1 MSELTKNNLDTI
13 KACRYCPMCRQAC
26 PSEFISYR
34 ESDAPRGRAILL
46 HNVYM
51 AENEFNE
58 STIQAIYNCFVCGSC
73 MSWCA
78 GFEAGGYHIPELIKS
93 ARRDIVK
100 RELAPGAVRQIRD
113 SLVENDHPYPMDKTE
128 AFTANA
134 EEKHA
139 EVLYFAGT
147 GINFLNHEIGRAVL
161 TILREM
167 KVDFTLLNN
176 EPSDGKIL
184 DLLGY
189 REDAR
194 AKAEKLYKRI
204 KATGCKTVV
213 VSDPLTFDAFKN
225 DYPAF
230 GFHFEPEIKVLHF
243 TEYIAPFIT
252 SEKLKTRKTKE
263 RVTLADSEF
272 LGRFNNIYEAPREII
287 KWLAGNNFTEMRWN
301 RAEMNPAGEAAFTFN
316 ERIFD
321 KGPQLVEKIV
331 TGAEETKAQK
341 IITLSATAKNHLKN
355 EVNTEVIDIAEF
367 ISGLIG
373 M

>member
-34 ESDAPRGRAILL
+34 ESDTPRGRAILL

-51 AENEFNE
+51 AENEFDD

-78 GFEAGGYHIPELIKS
+78 GFEAGGYHIPEMIKS

-100 RELAPGAVRQIRD
+100 RGLAPGAVRQIRD
-113 SLVENDHPYPMDKTE
+113 SLVENNHPYPVGN
-128 AFTANA
+128 AGSFTARA
-134 EEKHA
+134 EEKQA
-139 EVLYFAGT
+139 EVLYLAGT
-147 GINFLNHEIGRAVL
+147 GINYQNHEIGESVL
-161 TILREM
+161 KIFREI
-167 KVDFTLLNN
+167 KEDFTLMNN

-184 DLLGY
+184 DLLGF

-194 AKAEKLYKRI
+194 AKAEQLYKRI
-204 KATGCKTVV
+204 KATGCKMVV

-225 DYPAF
+225 DYPTW

-252 SEKLKTRKTKE
+252 SGKLKTRKTKE

-272 LGRFNNIYEAPREII
+272 LGRFNNLYEAPREII
-287 KWLAGNNFTEMRWN
+287 KWLAGNSFAELRWN

-316 ERIFD
+316 NRIFD
-321 KGPQLVEKIV
+321 KEPQLVEKIV
-331 TGAEETKAQK
+331 TGAKEIKAEK
-341 IITLSATAKNHLKN
+341 IITLSATAKNHLRN
-355 EVNTEVIDIAEF
+355 GSDCEVVEIAEF
-367 ISGLIG
+367 ISGLIVK
-373 M
+373 